1 MSPFYCA
8 KFKKHFQSQFRVSGM
23 CYFWVRYGPFALN
36 KFLLVQ
42 TIIITIIYLLAL
54 FSVQNFL
61 KNSYS
66 SSRAIFSLERVMNII
81 FIYLLPPIIVK
92 KFKKILTAGPELW
105 GCTIFWAI
113 NGLFATMRIFF
124 RKPVNNPCSFHSC
137 LSTCQISKS
146 DDDLLKKYWWLK
158 NTEISLAKRH
168 FSTITWGQDFSQAFS
183 LHEMLIN
190 HKNSRSTAIPDKT
203 HDTIFLKCP
212 KTVFLG
218 HFRLFLVIFARRQFA
233 SKKLPLFHPII
244 YGPLTSCYVS

>member
-1 MSPFYCA
+1 
-8 KFKKHFQSQFRVSGM
+8 
-23 CYFWVRYGPFALN
+23 
-36 KFLLVQ
+36 
-42 TIIITIIYLLAL
+42 
-54 FSVQNFL
+54 
-61 KNSYS
+61 
-66 SSRAIFSLERVMNII
+66 MNII